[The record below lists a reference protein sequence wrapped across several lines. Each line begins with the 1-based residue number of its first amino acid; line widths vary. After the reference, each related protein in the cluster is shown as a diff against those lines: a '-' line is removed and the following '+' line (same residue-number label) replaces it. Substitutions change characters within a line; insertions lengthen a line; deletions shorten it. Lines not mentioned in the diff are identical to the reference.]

1 MNETEPKE
9 CGFLRLP
16 NDWIDRAMPTMGH
29 AELKIVLVVVRQ
41 TIGWHKERDVIS
53 LTQFEEKTGLTRR
66 AIIKA
71 IRDAAEHGWI
81 RVFKQGSRTLYQP
94 SLEAG
99 IQNTPMPM
107 GIPTTPEV
115 VEKVYQRSVQDIPKT
130 VSQIH
135 TQKKGK
141 TLKKDT
147 GKKTYIDAQARD
159 VVPVTESPSS
169 VVVQST
175 TEPEIDWFADD
186 PPAAA
191 PAAAE
196 PEIDWFA
203 DDPVPVAPP
212 APAPAPAPAPEPVA
226 SAATES
232 SETLKRV
239 RKAKR
244 ALSDHEAQRHQE
256 LFAGIARICVL
267 DPKLKSCAGQ
277 IARTAK
283 ELREADASATD
294 ATMTEFLEW
303 WKTSDFRGKLG
314 KPPTPQQVVQTWR
327 QFREGYAERPAP
339 LIGKQKMSMS
349 DIMSALAEV
358 K

>member
-1 MNETEPKE
+1 MSETTE

-16 NDWIDRAMPTMGH
+16 NDWIDRAMPTMTP
-29 AELKIVLVVVRQ
+29 AEWMIATVILRQ
-41 TIGWHKERDVIS
+41 TIGWHKQRDAIS
-53 LTQFEEKTGLTRR
+53 LTQFQQRSGLARHTC
-66 AIIKA
+66 IKA
-71 IRDAAEHGWI
+71 IRGLATKRWIRAYEHG
-81 RVFKQGSRTLYQP
+81 GGTLYELSFEDGAETAPVPASAESALPLVQKLHQP
-94 SLEAG
+94 SAESAPKL
-99 IQNTPMPM
+99 
-107 GIPTTPEV
+107 
-115 VEKVYQRSVQDIPKT
+115 VQKL
-130 VSQIH
+130 H

-141 TLKKDT
+141 TLNKRQ
-147 GKKTYIDAQARD
+147 GKKTYIGASARD
-159 VVPVTESPSS
+159 VVPVTESIPS
-169 VVVQST
+169 VVVEAT
-175 TEPEIDWFADD
+175 TQPEIDWFADD

-203 DDPVPVAPP
+203 DDPVPVEPPAAAPTP
-212 APAPAPAPAPEPVA
+212 APAP
-226 SAATES
+226 AATES

-256 LFAGIARICVL
+256 LFSGIARICVL

-283 ELREADASATD
+283 ELREADSSATD

-303 WKTSDFRGKLG
+303 WKTADFRGKMG